1 MVQRHTKSG
10 SSQRRGL
17 LACLFADLS
26 LLKAGSGDGASLREC
41 RVEICSGVE
50 QVAQNIPGADDVLE
64 PEIERGQ
71 PKPQDIRRTKVAD
84 HAAGDER
91 LAERIGVGVA
101 EADMAAAQRRV
112 AR

>member
-1 MVQRHTKSG
+1 LSHAARPRQIGKIINSRMIALRYVMVQRHTISG

-17 LACLFADLS
+17 WACLSADLN
-26 LLKAGSGDGASLREC
+26 LLKDGSGDGASLREC

-71 PKPQDIRRTKVAD
+71 PKPQDIRR
-84 HAAGDER
+84 
-91 LAERIGVGVA
+91 
-101 EADMAAAQRRV
+101 
-112 AR
+112 